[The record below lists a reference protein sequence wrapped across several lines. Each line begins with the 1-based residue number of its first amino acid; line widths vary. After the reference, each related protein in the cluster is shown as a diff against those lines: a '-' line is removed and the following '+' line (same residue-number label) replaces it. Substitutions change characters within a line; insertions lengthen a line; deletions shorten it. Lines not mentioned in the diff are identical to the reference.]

1 MGFQL
6 VSKSTL
12 LFTFEMV
19 CKYSICHLKD
29 LFQSLGTVLLEYVS
43 CLAVNA
49 CDSHCHQVIVTEQHL
64 WPSIADL

>member
-1 MGFQL
+1 
-6 VSKSTL
+6 
-12 LFTFEMV
+12 MV